1 MNRTPTWVPLAYE
14 AYDCVAMDLSMQDEI
29 TRLASLKNLRLL
41 DTLPSENFD
50 RITRLAA
57 SIFGLPVA
65 AVSLTDMNR
74 QWFKSK
80 VGVDHNQIPRD
91 RAPCSEVAESC
102 QPFVIRDFQKDPFF
116 ADSTLGHAGIRFYA
130 GAPLVTADGC
140 GLGALCVLGTEPR
153 DVTEEEMTTLCDL
166 AAMVMNQVELTH
178 ALGRIEPISG
188 LPNRFQLLNDLADM
202 TLHSPQDER
211 IISLLNL
218 GQTEQFERLS
228 RVLGP
233 SYFDTLI
240 HTIAQLL
247 RDHVGP
253 QSVPYHVG
261 PTQFAFFAPADAKV
275 EDYVD
280 LLTAKLREVET
291 DGDLQMS
298 MTPSI
303 GIVAFQPCALSPED
317 VLRSLQSAVQDA
329 GDSTNKIGFFSPA
342 MDLRHRRNFRIL
354 QDFKAALGADDQLS
368 LVFQPRMDLLTGQVR
383 SAEALLRWDHPVLG
397 PISPVEFIPVIE
409 ASAFARQLTEW
420 VLDEALAT
428 LATWRARG
436 LRFKLSINL
445 SASNLE
451 EQDFF
456 ERIMGK
462 LSDHE
467 VSPDQIELELT
478 ETVMM
483 KETEGAFGLLD
494 QLKAAGIELAIDDF
508 GTGYSSISYLQKL
521 PADVVKIDRS
531 FVSQME
537 NGNRERT
544 LVLSMINLSHS
555 LGYRVVAEGVETREA
570 FDLLQAMG
578 CDELQ
583 GYWLSRPV
591 RGVALFDW
599 LMERDYRAA
608 LLSA

>member
-1 MNRTPTWVPLAYE
+1 
-14 AYDCVAMDLSMQDEI
+14 MQDEI
-29 TRLASLKNLRLL
+29 MRLASLKNLRLL

-57 SIFGLPVA
+57 NIFGLPVA

-80 VGVDHNQIPRD
+80 VGVDHNEIPRD

-102 QPFVIRDFQKDPFF
+102 QPFVIRDFQKDPYF
-116 ADSTLGHAGIRFYA
+116 AESTLGWAGIRFYA
-130 GAPLVTADGC
+130 GAPLVTADGY

-153 DVTEEEMTTLCDL
+153 DVTEEEMATLRDL
-166 AAMVMNQVELTH
+166 AAMVMDQVELTH
-178 ALGRIEPISG
+178 ALGRIEPVSG
-188 LPNRFQLLNDLADM
+188 LPNRFQLLSDLSDM
-202 TLHSPQDER
+202 ALHSPEDER

-233 SYFDTLI
+233 SYFDTVI
-240 HTIAQLL
+240 QTVAQLL

-253 QSVPYHVG
+253 NSVPYHVG
-261 PTQFAFFAPADAKV
+261 PTQFAFLAPGDAQV
-275 EDYVD
+275 DAYVD
-280 LLTAKLREVET
+280 LLTAKLREIEL
-291 DGDLQMS
+291 DNDLQVS

-303 GIVAFQPCALSPED
+303 GIVAFQPGAISPED

-329 GDSTNKIGFFSPA
+329 SDSSDKIGLFSPA

-354 QDFKAALGADDQLS
+354 QDFKAALCANDQLS
-368 LVFQPRMDLLTGQVR
+368 LVFQPRMNLLTGDVC

-397 PISPVEFIPVIE
+397 PISPAEFIPVIE
-409 ASAFARQLTEW
+409 GSTFARQLTEW
-420 VLDEALAT
+420 VIDEALAN
-428 LATWRARG
+428 LAIFRAQG

-456 ERIMGK
+456 ERIMSK
-462 LSDHE
+462 LSHHK

-483 KETEGAFGLLD
+483 KETESAFGLLD
-494 QLKAAGIELAIDDF
+494 KLKSAGIELAIDDF

-521 PADVVKIDRS
+521 PANVVKIDRS
-531 FVSQME
+531 FVAEMD

-544 LVLSMINLSHS
+544 LVRSMIDLSHS

-570 FDLLQAMG
+570 FELLQAMG

-591 RGVALFDW
+591 RRDALFQW
-599 LMERDYRAA
+599 LMERDQPAA